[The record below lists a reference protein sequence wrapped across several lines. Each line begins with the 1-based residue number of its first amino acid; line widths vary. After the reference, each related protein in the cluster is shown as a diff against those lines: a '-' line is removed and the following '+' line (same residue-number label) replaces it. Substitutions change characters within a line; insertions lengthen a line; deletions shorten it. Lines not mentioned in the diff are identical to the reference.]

1 MKSQK
6 GFALI
11 ETLVALGI
19 FGLVAVTSLSGMAT
33 ITQGN
38 VIASERATAESLVRS
53 EIEYVKQCAYQYD
66 ASEYPIDSTLTIP
79 QGWSLAPPAVEPV
92 HATDDG
98 IQKITITAEH
108 NGKSVLSIEIYKAD
122 R

>member
-33 ITQGN
+33 VTQGN

-108 NGKSVLSIEIYKAD
+108 NGDAVLSVEIYKAD

>member
-1 MKSQK
+1 MKSQN

-108 NGKSVLSIEIYKAD
+108 NGKSVLSVEIYKAD

>member
-53 EIEYVKQCAYQYD
+53 EIEYVKRCAYQYD

>member
-38 VIASERATAESLVRS
+38 MIASERATAESLVRS

-108 NGKSVLSIEIYKAD
+108 NGKSVLSVEIYKAD

>member
-108 NGKSVLSIEIYKAD
+108 NGKSVLSVEIYKAD

>member
-6 GFALI
+6 GISLI

-19 FGLVAVTSLSGMAT
+19 FGLVAVTFLSGMAT
-33 ITQGN
+33 VTQGN

-79 QGWSLAPPAVEPV
+79 QGWSLTPPAVEPV

>member
-19 FGLVAVTSLSGMAT
+19 FGLAAVTSLSGMAT

-38 VIASERATAESLVRS
+38 VIASDRATAESLVRS
-53 EIEYVKQCAYQYD
+53 EIEYIKQCAYQYD
-66 ASEYPIDSTLTIP
+66 ASEYPIAPDITLP

>member
-53 EIEYVKQCAYQYD
+53 EIEYIKRYDYQYD
-66 ASEYPIDSTLTIP
+66 ASEYPIAPDITLP

-108 NGKSVLSIEIYKAD
+108 NGKSVLSIEIYKVD

>member
-6 GFALI
+6 GIALI

-53 EIEYVKQCAYQYD
+53 EIEYVKQCDYQYD

>member
-53 EIEYVKQCAYQYD
+53 EIEYVKRCAYQYD

-108 NGKSVLSIEIYKAD
+108 NGKSVLSIEIYKVD

>member
-33 ITQGN
+33 VTQGN

-53 EIEYVKQCAYQYD
+53 EIEYVKQCDYQYD
-66 ASEYPIDSTLTIP
+66 ASEYPIAPGITLP
-79 QGWSLAPPAVEPV
+79 QGWSLALPAVEPV

-108 NGKSVLSIEIYKAD
+108 NGKSVLSVEIYKAD